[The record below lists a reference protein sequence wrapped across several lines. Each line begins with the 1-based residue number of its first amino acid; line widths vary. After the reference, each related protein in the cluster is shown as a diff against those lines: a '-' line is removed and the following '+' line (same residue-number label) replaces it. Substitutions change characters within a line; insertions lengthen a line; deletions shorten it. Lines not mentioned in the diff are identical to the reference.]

1 METNSQGGHA
11 SSANRGR
18 AGGMGGT
25 HSFWS
30 SSISSLFW
38 HLVVGWAMLNCDG
51 KKKINTNQGSN
62 KHTRIPAALGHPSIR
77 GVDKEGRRRG
87 LPSWW
92 RAPRGLGLWARGAAG
107 GMDGRALYRPRQL
120 RRKSRARPNHTY
132 LLGRRIAFIL
142 RFGSQSTT
150 GKHNKPPINNYGS
163 TKQ

>member
-38 HLVVGWAMLNCDG
+38 HLVVGLAMLNCEG
-51 KKKINTNQGSN
+51 KKKKINTNQGSN

-132 LLGRRIAFIL
+132 WAKTRRWKC
-142 RFGSQSTT
+142 RNRTQMG
-150 GKHNKPPINNYGS
+150 PDP
-163 TKQ
+163 